1 MKKMRNSFR
10 RRCFRTLTT
19 SAGREKRSVEGEKK
33 GTFFSRFARQ
43 SLRAGS
49 PVILKI
55 RFPRMK
61 LQSRTHVC
69 VWKGDTPYLNV
80 SSSLQ
85 TQDLRPPD
93 RGLRLVFGNCY
104 LVEVHLRAKTTGR
117 DLPGKIKKIGDLGN
131 DKYTRFVLW
140 KTVRTAEPIPL
151 NTFGRF
157 QGKMAALR
165 RSRRNTESGAIRAAD
180 RRSHYRQHG
189 RSLTRSAPQN
199 TPDRLFLESSPALS
213 PRGTVSAP
221 LKRAR
226 PERTHGAKGSP
237 FPPPSRGPRAWPR
250 QQGREETSASAE
262 ASRTG

>member
-1 MKKMRNSFR
+1 M
-10 RRCFRTLTT
+10 
-19 SAGREKRSVEGEKK
+19 
-33 GTFFSRFARQ
+33 
-43 SLRAGS
+43 
-49 PVILKI
+49 
-55 RFPRMK
+55 
-61 LQSRTHVC
+61 
-69 VWKGDTPYLNV
+69 

-237 FPPPSRGPRAWPR
+237 FPPPSRGPRAWVPPNR
-250 QQGREETSASAE
+250 RHVPPAWSHFAPQVICRPVESLGDIFGRWRRCAGF
-262 ASRTG
+262 RTRWRCGFGPGMAAFRALNGTPVRSDFRPIDDVTCRA

>member
-1 MKKMRNSFR
+1 
-10 RRCFRTLTT
+10 
-19 SAGREKRSVEGEKK
+19 
-33 GTFFSRFARQ
+33 
-43 SLRAGS
+43 
-49 PVILKI
+49 
-55 RFPRMK
+55 MK
-61 LQSRTHVC
+61 LQSPYTRGF
-69 VWKGDTPYLNV
+69 WKGDTPYLNV

>member
-1 MKKMRNSFR
+1 MRSLGTASGAGAFGHFR
-10 RRCFRTLTT
+10 
-19 SAGREKRSVEGEKK
+19 V
-33 GTFFSRFARQ
+33 FARVRPQ
-43 SLRAGS
+43 S
-49 PVILKI
+49 KKFF
-55 RFPRMK
+55 FPRTK
-61 LQSRTHVC
+61 LQSPFTHVC
-69 VWKGDTPYLNV
+69 VWKGDTPCVNV